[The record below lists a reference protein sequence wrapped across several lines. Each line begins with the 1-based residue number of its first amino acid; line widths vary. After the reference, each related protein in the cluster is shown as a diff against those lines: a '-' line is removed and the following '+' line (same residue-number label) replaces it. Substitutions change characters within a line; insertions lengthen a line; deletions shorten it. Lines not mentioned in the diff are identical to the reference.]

1 MGYEVRTT
9 PVFDQWLKELKDR
22 RAVRAIMLRL
32 ARAEAGNLGDIKP
45 VGGGVREMRLFV
57 GKGYRLYFS
66 IQGETLLLLLNG
78 GIKSNKK
85 QQQLDI
91 QRAIRI
97 VEEIE
102 D

>member
-22 RAVRAIMLRL
+22 RAVRAIALRL
-32 ARAEAGNLGDIKP
+32 ARAEAGNLGDTKP

-57 GKGYRLYFS
+57 GKGYRLYYA
-66 IQGETLLLLLNG
+66 IRGETLLLLLNG

-97 VEEIE
+97 LEEIE